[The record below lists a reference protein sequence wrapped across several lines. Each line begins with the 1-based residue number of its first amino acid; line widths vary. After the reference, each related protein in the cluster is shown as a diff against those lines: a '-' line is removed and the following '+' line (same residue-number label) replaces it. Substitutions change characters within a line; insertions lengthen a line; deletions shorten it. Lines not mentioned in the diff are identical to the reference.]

1 MLPEMFRTLE
11 AMNKNGTAKQLKPW
25 QNKPGQFPA
34 NIPRESVHK
43 KRLSFNHTI
52 RKMAGKTA
60 ADIFD
65 NLGMP
70 MPKRLML
77 KKCIEIKASDPEIVA
92 AMLKEKTGAK
102 EVEVTENGHIKIHDK
117 IDFVPKICRLIIGG
131 GFDLWMIRVAPEVSN
146 KDLIVC
152 GVYAKAISGNLA
164 AAEFI
169 TDRVDGKPVQPVEM
183 VGEDNRGVMDF
194 MDLPL
199 ELRAEILRQLLAEAE
214 NELAAQKDQEIK
226 VVSGKETEVVSDAE
240 IADPGAGEVEACIV
254 CDSGSD
260 ACEYLE
266 DGGIVSEPAM

>member
-1 MLPEMFRTLE
+1 
-11 AMNKNGTAKQLKPW
+11 MNKNGTAKQLKPW

-65 NLGMP
+65 NLGIP

-77 KKCIEIKASDPEIVA
+77 KKCIEIKTSDPEIVI

-102 EVEVTENGHIKIHDK
+102 EIELAENGHIKIHDK

-183 VGEDNRGVMDF
+183 VGDDRNLVAVEELG
-194 MDLPL
+194 L
-199 ELRAEILRQLLAEAE
+199 ELRVEILRQMLA
-214 NELAAQKDQEIK
+214 
-226 VVSGKETEVVSDAE
+226 DAE
-240 IADPGAGEVEACIV
+240 GE
-254 CDSGSD
+254 
-260 ACEYLE
+260 LE
-266 DGGIVSEPAM
+266 DKRSGNMKIVSEVEDAEEVQVVVQQDPEDQYVIPAFGTGSENGDGGQGFGVDAGEGAVVV